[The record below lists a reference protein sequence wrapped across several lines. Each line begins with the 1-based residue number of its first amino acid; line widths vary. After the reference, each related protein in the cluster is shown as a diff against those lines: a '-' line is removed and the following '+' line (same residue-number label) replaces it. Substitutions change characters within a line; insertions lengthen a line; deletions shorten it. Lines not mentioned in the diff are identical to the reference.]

1 MDDTFWMHEAL
12 KEAEIAFSSGEVP
25 IGAVVVKNDQIISSA
40 HNQCATM
47 QEPTRHAE
55 SVALRDAFAKT
66 HDLSNCTLYV
76 TVEPCAMCA
85 GTILLYGI
93 PRLVF
98 GAYNPVTGCCGSR
111 IDLTDHWFDVSVE
124 TTGGV
129 LEKDCR
135 EILSCFFQNLRSE
148 TNN

>member
-1 MDDTFWMHEAL
+1 MNEAL
-12 KEAEIAFSSGEVP
+12 KEADVAFSSGEVP
-25 IGAVVVKNDQIISSA
+25 IGAVVVKDGQIVSAA
-40 HNQCATM
+40 HNDCIAM
-47 QEPTRHAE
+47 QDPTRHAD

-66 HDLSNCTLYV
+66 HDLSGCTLYV

-111 IDLTDHWFDVSVE
+111 IDLTDHWFDTSVE
-124 TTGGV
+124 TIGGV
-129 LEKDCR
+129 LEKECR
-135 EILSCFFQNLRSE
+135 DILSRFFQNLRPEASS
-148 TNN
+148 